1 MTGDGVND
9 APSLK
14 AADIG
19 IAMGITGT
27 DVAKEAANMV
37 LTNDNFA
44 TIVDAVIEGR
54 RIYDNIVKFLRFQVS
69 TNAGAIFTL
78 LLAPLLGLPALFTAL
93 QILLVNIIMD
103 GPPAMALGLDPANP
117 NLQDAPPRHPDE
129 RVLSWRR
136 LAVIG
141 FYGAIM
147 AAGTLLMLAYGE
159 ATGGGTSAPRP
170 WRSPRLCCSSS
181 VTPSMSVRKQVP
193 SLGTISPATGNYGL
207 RWRLWLVF

>member
-1 MTGDGVND
+1 MQALKRNNHVVAMTGDGVND

-159 ATGGGTSAPRP
+159 ATGGEPARHDPGVHHVCA
-170 WRSPRLCCSSS
+170 
-181 VTPSMSVRKQVP
+181 VP
-193 SLGTISPATGNYGL
+193 VL
-207 RWRLWLVF
+207 